1 MEQAAP
7 DFSITKFLIMGKKD
21 PRIDAYIDKAQDFA
35 KPILSHLRE
44 LVHAACPD
52 VEETWK
58 WSFPHFMYQGAI
70 LCSMASFKQ
79 HAVFG
84 FWKASLMQDTD
95 AVLTIKD
102 RESMG
107 HLGKLETIKDLP
119 KDAVLKKHIKT
130 AMKLNEE
137 GVKLPARSQVK
148 HVEKKELT
156 IPDYFTKE
164 LKKNKAAKEHF
175 SKFSY
180 SGKKE
185 YIEWL
190 EEAKTDATREKRME
204 QALEWIAEGKSRH
217 WKYKNC

>member
-1 MEQAAP
+1 
-7 DFSITKFLIMGKKD
+7 MGKKD
-21 PRIDAYIDKAQDFA
+21 PRIDAYISKAQDFA
-35 KPILSHLRE
+35 QPILTHLRE
-44 LVHAACPD
+44 LVHTACPD

-58 WSFPHFMYQGAI
+58 WSFPHFMYKGAI

-107 HLGKLETIKDLP
+107 HLGKLETLEDLP
-119 KDAVLKKHIKT
+119 KDAVLKKYIKA

-148 HVEKKELT
+148 DGEKKELE

-164 LKKNKAAKEHF
+164 LKKNKVAKEHF

-185 YIEWL
+185 YLEWF
-190 EEAKTDATREKRME
+190 EEAKTDATREKRMT
-204 QALEWIAEGKSRH
+204 QALEWIEEGKSRH
-217 WKYKNC
+217 WKYKN

>member
-1 MEQAAP
+1 
-7 DFSITKFLIMGKKD
+7 MGKKD

-35 KPILSHLRE
+35 KPILTHLRG

-58 WSFPHFMYQGAI
+58 WSFPHFMYKDAI
-70 LCSMASFKQ
+70 LCSMAAFKQ

-107 HLGKLETIKDLP
+107 HLGKLGTLEDLP
-119 KDAVLKKHIKT
+119 KDAVLKKYIKA

-137 GVKLPARSQVK
+137 GVKLPARTQVK
-148 HVEKKELT
+148 DNEKKELE
-156 IPDYFTKE
+156 IPDYLTKE

-175 SKFSY
+175 SSFSY

-185 YIEWL
+185 YIEWF
-190 EEAKTDATREKRME
+190 EEAKTDATREKRLT
-204 QALEWIAEGKSRH
+204 QALEWMAEGKSRH

>member
-1 MEQAAP
+1 
-7 DFSITKFLIMGKKD
+7 MGKKD
-21 PRIDAYIDKAQDFA
+21 QRIDAYISKSQDFA
-35 KPILSHLRE
+35 QPILTHLRE
-44 LVHAACPD
+44 LVHTACPD

-58 WSFPHFMYQGAI
+58 WSFPHFIYKGTI

-107 HLGKLETIKDLP
+107 HLGKLETLEDLP
-119 KDAVLKKHIKT
+119 KDTVLKKYIKA

-148 HVEKKELT
+148 DGEKKELE

-164 LKKNKAAKEHF
+164 LKKNKVAKEHF

-185 YIEWL
+185 YLEWF
-190 EEAKTDATREKRME
+190 EEAKTDATREKRMT
-204 QALEWIAEGKSRH
+204 QALEWIEEGKSRH
-217 WKYKNC
+217 WKYKN

>member
-1 MEQAAP
+1 
-7 DFSITKFLIMGKKD
+7 MGKKD
-21 PRIDAYIDKAQDFA
+21 PRIDAYISKAQDFA
-35 KPILSHLRE
+35 QPILSHLRQ
-44 LVHAACPD
+44 LVHTACPD

-58 WSFPHFMYQGAI
+58 WSFPHFMYKGAI
-70 LCSMASFKQ
+70 LCSMAAFKQ

-84 FWKASLMQDTD
+84 FWKASLMQDAD

-107 HLGKLETIKDLP
+107 HLGKLETLKDLP
-119 KDAVLKKHIKT
+119 KDAVLKKYIKA

-148 HVEKKELT
+148 DGEKKELE

-185 YIEWL
+185 YIEWF
-190 EEAKTDATREKRME
+190 EEAKTDATREKRIT
-204 QALEWIAEGKSRH
+204 QALDWIAEGKSRH

>member
-1 MEQAAP
+1 
-7 DFSITKFLIMGKKD
+7 MGKKD
-21 PRIDAYIDKAQDFA
+21 PRIDAYISKAQDFA
-35 KPILSHLRE
+35 QPILTHLRE
-44 LVHAACPD
+44 LVHTACPD

-58 WSFPHFMYQGAI
+58 WSFPHFMYKEAI

-107 HLGKLETIKDLP
+107 HLGKLETLKDLP
-119 KDAVLKKHIKT
+119 KDAVLKKYIKA

-148 HVEKKELT
+148 DGEKKELE

-164 LKKNKAAKEHF
+164 LKKNKVAKEHF

-185 YIEWL
+185 YLEWF
-190 EEAKTDATREKRME
+190 EEAKTDATREKRMT
-204 QALEWIAEGKSRH
+204 QALEWIEEGKSRH
-217 WKYKNC
+217 WKYKN